1 MRAEIKMI
9 DIYKILIPAGVGGWG
24 VGGLIGL
31 QMGSVGGG
39 RSREQ
44 LLPQL
49 RR

>member
-1 MRAEIKMI
+1 MRAEIKMM
-9 DIYKILIPAGVGGWG
+9 DVCKLLIQAGAGVWG
-24 VGGLIGL
+24 ELIGL

-44 LLPQL
+44 LLSQL